1 MAYCHRL
8 NLYMLQRVAWVWLVF
23 LFDRCAR
30 YFETEEGPQLS
41 LFQKV

>member
-8 NLYMLQRVAWVWLVF
+8 NLYMLQGVAWVCLVF
-23 LFDRCAR
+23 LFDRGPR
-30 YFETEEGPQLS
+30 YFEIEESPQPS